1 MCEHPLPCVS
11 MSAMITRFCL
21 QSAEYSVLVL
31 RTGTEAAGR
40 ILDLKLEYFVILT
53 VTVRTNQNTASGHV
67 TQ

>member
-1 MCEHPLPCVS
+1 MCECEHVRHDNQFS
-11 MSAMITRFCL
+11 L

-67 TQ
+67 T

>member
-1 MCEHPLPCVS
+1 M
-11 MSAMITRFCL
+11 
-21 QSAEYSVLVL
+21 LVL